1 MSMDIKTIIEQLR
14 SFSTPELCDGAT
26 VLRSMDSSI
35 CHRVGASMIAGPA
48 LTVDVPDG
56 EGALVAEAIL
66 QANSG
71 DILVVGGHGNCSVSY
86 WGDHRSICAK
96 LKGLEGIVIDG
107 AFRDIEGC
115 REAGFPV
122 FAKGI
127 TCATAAKKGTGT
139 LGTQV
144 VCGGITVQTG
154 DIVVADLN
162 GVVVIKPEE
171 AADVMNRAL
180 KKREL
185 QDAVI
190 AYMKRTGNIITS
202 LKGLTKERV
211 ETWK

>member
-1 MSMDIKTIIEQLR
+1 MIMDIKTIIEKLR
-14 SFSTPELCDGAT
+14 TFSTPELCDGAT

-35 CHRVGASMIAGPA
+35 CHRVGSSKIVGTAFA
-48 LTVDVPDG
+48 VDVPDG
-56 EGALVAEAIL
+56 EGALVARAINEAH
-66 QANSG
+66 SG

-115 REAGFPV
+115 READFPV

-139 LGTQV
+139 LGTSV

-162 GVVVIKPEE
+162 GVIVIKAEE
-171 AADVMNRAL
+171 AEDVMKRAL
-180 KKREL
+180 AKRGL
-185 QDAVI
+185 QEAVI
-190 AYMKRTGNIITS
+190 AYMKRTGNIVTS
-202 LKGLTKERV
+202 LKGLTIQQV
-211 ETWK
+211 ESWK